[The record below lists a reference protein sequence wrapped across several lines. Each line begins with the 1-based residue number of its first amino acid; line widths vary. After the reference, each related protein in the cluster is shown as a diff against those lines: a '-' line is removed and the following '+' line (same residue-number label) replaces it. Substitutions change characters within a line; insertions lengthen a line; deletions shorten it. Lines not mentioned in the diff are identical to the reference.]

1 MSKCLD
7 FKVTAERL
15 ELLIKYAHDAESKQK
30 ATDDL
35 IKHLQAGQPE
45 VPAPIV
51 ALKMP
56 PPPPKKAQTEDET
69 AKENG

>member
-1 MSKCLD
+1 M
-7 FKVTAERL
+7 
-15 ELLIKYAHDAESKQK
+15 IKYAPDAESKQK

-45 VPAPIV
+45 VPTPIV
-51 ALKMP
+51 ALKIP
-56 PPPPKKAQTEDET
+56 PPPPKAQTEDET

>member
-1 MSKCLD
+1 M
-7 FKVTAERL
+7 RL
-15 ELLIKYAHDAESKQK
+15 TPNKQK

-45 VPAPIV
+45 VPVPIV